1 MSDRVVTS
9 ITNGVADVRLNRPD
23 KRNAL
28 DPAMF
33 TALIET
39 VEALKQTAGLRAVV
53 VSGEGES
60 FCAGLDFASFQ
71 AMAGEPGPDNDD
83 RATKDSADPGVIG
96 ETRGRIT
103 HGAQQACWGWQELEV
118 PVIMAVHGHA
128 LGGGLQLC
136 LGGDLRIVHPDATL
150 SVLEIRWGLIP
161 DMTATVLLP
170 PLVGPDVAKRMA
182 WTGEMVS
189 GTDAVTMGL
198 ATQLADDPHA
208 TAHELAATIAAQSP
222 HAIRAAKSLF
232 NNAVPIDVAAAFKA
246 ERDAMASL
254 IGSPNQIEAVGAFFA
269 KRPSN
274 FNDVDG

>member
-1 MSDRVVTS
+1 MSDRVTIS
-9 ITNGVADVRLNRPD
+9 IHDGIANVKLTRAD

-33 TALIET
+33 SALIET
-39 VEALKQTAGLRAVV
+39 IETLKQTAGLRAVV

-71 AMAGEPGPDNDD
+71 AMAGEDTGTNAD
-83 RATKDSADPGVIG
+83 ADPGVIG
-96 ETRGRIT
+96 DTRGRIT
-103 HGAQQACWGWQELEV
+103 HGAQQSCWGWQELEV

-136 LGGDLRIVHPDATL
+136 LGGDIRIVHPDATL

-170 PLVGPDVAKRMA
+170 PLVGPDVAKRLA

-189 GTDAVTMGL
+189 GTDAVSMGL
-198 ATQLADDPHA
+198 ATQLADDPRA
-208 TAHELAATIAAQSP
+208 AALELAGHIAAQSP
-222 HAIRAAKSLF
+222 HAIRAGKKLF
-232 NNAVPIDVAAAFKA
+232 NEVGGLDVAAAFKA
-246 ERDAMASL
+246 ERQAMASL
-254 IGSPNQIEAVGAFFA
+254 IGSPNQVEAVGAFFA
-269 KRPSN
+269 KKAPN
-274 FNDVDG
+274 FNDIEG